1 MITFFNAF
9 LTYLILTVASIGIII
24 AAVLLGKK
32 LREIKDA
39 KDAASGEGA
48 DGE

>member
-1 MITFFNAF
+1 MVAFFNSF
-9 LTYLILTVASIGIII
+9 LTYLILVVASLILIV
-24 AAVLLGKK
+24 AAILIGKK

-39 KDAASGEGA
+39 KDAAKSDSA

>member
-1 MITFFNAF
+1 MVLFFNTF
-9 LTYLILTVASIGIII
+9 LTYLILVVASLLLIVG
-24 AAVLLGKK
+24 AVILGKK

-39 KDAASGEGA
+39 KDAAKSETA